1 MNLKI
6 LCKNCAISLLSHISV
21 PSSPTPHLHCTCQ
34 APSASETKS
43 LREVLLQAGSDL
55 ARLDSEM
62 DQMQAALEA
71 LRQKREAL
79 LKFTAE
85 HDTILAPIR
94 RLPLEL
100 LTDIFARCSPPLTL
114 WEEQGAPLLCAQ
126 VCAGWRKAA
135 VATQRLW
142 SSIRVSYHGCLNMS
156 LFETWLS
163 RANSCALSVSIIC
176 RRGERVD
183 AERWQRFS
191 SLIDLVVGHCD
202 HWKVVQSMSA
212 PFEDLSLR

>member
-6 LCKNCAISLLSHISV
+6 LCKNCAISLSSHISV
-21 PSSPTPHLHCTCQ
+21 PSSPTSRLHRTCQ

-55 ARLDSEM
+55 ARLDSEI
-62 DQMQAALEA
+62 DQVQAALEV

-79 LKFTAE
+79 FKFTVE
-85 HDTILAPIR
+85 HNAILAPIR

-100 LTDIFARCSPPLTL
+100 LTDVFARCSPPSRI
-114 WEEQGAPLLCAQ
+114 WEEQEAPLLCAQ

-135 VATQRLW
+135 VATQHLW

-156 LFETWLS
+156 LYETWLS
-163 RANSCALSVSIIC
+163 RANSCALSVSIVC
-176 RRGERVD
+176 RRGERVN

-191 SLIDLVVGHCD
+191 LLIDLVVGHCD
-202 HWKVVQSMSA
+202 RWKVILLCLPPSKIYH
-212 PFEDLSLR
+212 L